1 MEPEMKSGL
10 AESARARTGKIA
22 RLPAS
27 IREKINRK
35 LYDGELSSQILSWL
49 NRQQEVK
56 QVLNRQFN
64 GSPVTPQ
71 NLSRWRRGGYQ
82 EFLLRVQPRFSVE
95 AIERILRSLTAI
107 AGKGNLSSLPN
118 GVAK

>member
-1 MEPEMKSGL
+1 MS
-10 AESARARTGKIA
+10 SAIAIPVVTRCGKIA

-35 LYDGELSSQILSWL
+35 LYDGEPGAQILAWL
-49 NRQQEVK
+49 NQQPEVK
-56 QVLNRQFN
+56 EILNRQFN
-64 GSPVTPQ
+64 GCPVTPQ

-82 EFLLRVQPRFSVE
+82 EFLLQVQLRISVE
-95 AIERILRSLTAI
+95 TIKKFLRVLA
-107 AGKGNLSSLPN
+107 ARVGKGDLGLGPN